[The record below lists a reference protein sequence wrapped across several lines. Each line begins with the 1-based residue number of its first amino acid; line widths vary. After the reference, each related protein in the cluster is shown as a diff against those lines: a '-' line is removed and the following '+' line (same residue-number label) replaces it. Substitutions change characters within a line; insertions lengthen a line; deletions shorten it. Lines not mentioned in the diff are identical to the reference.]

1 MRHERIAAAGPAG
14 TRPEEFVTG
23 TDLLAAVLIA
33 TLRHGATI
41 DDRETLA
48 CEAEAA
54 FRRDGFTLLACRIDA
69 ASYEGAF

>member
-23 TDLLAAVLIA
+23 AVLVA
-33 TLRHGATI
+33 TVRHGATI
-41 DDRETLA
+41 EDRETLA
-48 CEAEAA
+48 REAETA
-54 FRRDGFTLLACRIDA
+54 FRRSGLALLVCRIGA